1 MTKLEDCLIFLIGKA
16 QQQAYQTSKALLQPY
31 GITPVQSALLLL
43 LFEVD
48 GQHSSELGERIRLD
62 SATMT
67 GLLDRLMKQ
76 GLIERRSSEKDRR
89 INHIY
94 LTDRGKE
101 LQTTLEHKI
110 IEINEAILRHFSD
123 EEAEQLK
130 KMLIKIGLKK

>member
-1 MTKLEDCLIFLIGKA
+1 M
-16 QQQAYQTSKALLQPY
+16 
-31 GITPVQSALLLL
+31 

>member
-1 MTKLEDCLIFLIGKA
+1 MIFLIGKA
-16 QQQAYQTSKALLQPY
+16 QQRAYQTSKALLQPY

-48 GQHSSELGERIRLD
+48 GQHSSELGERMRLD

-76 GLIERRSSEKDRR
+76 GLIERRSSKKDRR

-94 LTDRGKE
+94 LTERGRE
-101 LQTTLEHKI
+101 LHTILEPKI
-110 IEINEAILRHFSD
+110 MEVNEAILAEFSN

-130 KMLIKIGLKK
+130 KMLMTIGLKKIGEVDDE